1 MLILVVHFSEDERG
15 KKGEFTLGVQE
26 MNPLLIP
33 CWCYTFMLRE
43 GFSMLSIDL
52 IFSYLR
58 DGCLETPILEEM
70 LEKGFSRA

>member
-1 MLILVVHFSEDERG
+1 
-15 KKGEFTLGVQE
+15 